1 MNNSVGSVSRVEGTA
16 LASSESNAV
25 AIIISALP
33 SRVANAAEKE
43 KLPVAV
49 TMGRWQRGWEES
61 CRH

>member
-43 KLPVAV
+43 KLPVAE
-49 TMGRWQRGWEES
+49 TGQFQRGWEES